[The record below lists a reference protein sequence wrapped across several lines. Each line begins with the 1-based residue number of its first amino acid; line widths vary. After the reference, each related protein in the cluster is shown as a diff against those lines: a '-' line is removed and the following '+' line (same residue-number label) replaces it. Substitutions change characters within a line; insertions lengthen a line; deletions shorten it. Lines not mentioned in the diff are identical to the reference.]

1 MNDGAMAMAPSMDAA
16 SLAGPPPGVPA
27 GSPPEFPMAP
37 PARARRVRFQR
48 LRVLFALMVREMGT
62 TFGRTWGGYFWAIAE
77 PLGGILLL
85 SLAFGLALRTPPLGS
100 SFMLF
105 YATGYIPYS
114 TYRSVSSDV
123 TSAIRSNKGLL
134 SYPVVTVLDAVLS
147 KLLLSML
154 TMLVV
159 AVVLYTAII
168 YTLAQPVRIDIGA
181 ITLAFFLAALIG
193 LGIGT
198 VNCVLFGFFPIWR
211 SIWKILSRPTFIA
224 SGVLFLY
231 ESVPGA
237 LQEVLW
243 YNPVAHVIGLMRA
256 GIYGGYHPTWISV
269 PYVVGVALTLF
280 VIGTYLLRR
289 YTTALLDQ

>member
-1 MNDGAMAMAPSMDAA
+1 MNDGAMAMAPSMDA
-16 SLAGPPPGVPA
+16 SPPAGPPPEA
-27 GSPPEFPMAP
+27 PPEFQIAP

-48 LRVLFALMVREMGT
+48 LRVLFALVVREMGT

-105 YATGYIPYS
+105 YATGYIPYN
-114 TYRSVSSDV
+114 TYRGVSADV

-147 KLLLSML
+147 KFLLSTL

-159 AVVLYTAII
+159 GIILYTAII
-168 YTLAQPVRIDIGA
+168 LTLAQPVQIDIGA
-181 ITLAFFLAALIG
+181 ITLAFFLSALIG
-193 LGIGT
+193 LGVGA

-243 YNPVAHVIGLMRA
+243 FNPVAHVIGLMRA
-256 GIYGGYHPTWISV
+256 GIYGGYHPTWVSV
-269 PYVVGVALTLF
+269 PYVVGVALALF
-280 VIGTYLLRR
+280 VIGAYLLRR

>member
-1 MNDGAMAMAPSMDAA
+1 MNDGAMAMAPSMDGSSPAPPQAA
-16 SLAGPPPGVPA
+16 APGF
-27 GSPPEFPMAP
+27 SMAP
-37 PARARRVRFQR
+37 AARARRVRFQR
-48 LRVLFALMVREMGT
+48 LRVLFALVVREMGT
-62 TFGRTWGGYFWAIAE
+62 TFGRSWGGYFWAIAE

-105 YATGYIPYS
+105 YATGYIPYNV
-114 TYRSVSSDV
+114 YRGVSGDV

-134 SYPVVTVLDAVLS
+134 SYPVVTVLDAVMS
-147 KLLLSML
+147 KLLLSTL

-168 YTLAQPVRIDIGA
+168 LTLAQPVKIDIGA
-181 ITLAFFLAALIG
+181 VTLAFFLSALIG
-193 LGIGT
+193 LGVGS
-198 VNCVLFGFFPIWR
+198 VNCVLFGFFPVWR
-211 SIWKILSRPTFIA
+211 SIWKILSRPKFIL

-231 ESVPGA
+231 ESVPAGM
-237 LQEVLW
+237 QELLW
-243 YNPVAHVIGLMRA
+243 FNPIAHTIGLMRA
-256 GIYGGYHPTWISV
+256 GIYGGYHPTWVSV
-269 PYVVGVALTLF
+269 PYVVGVSLGLF